1 MTVASQARTIDEMTE
16 KAVQAL
22 TKGRFFEADRVATQA
37 LYLARDEDEFE
48 RMAKIIPTLYEAR
61 QQRIDAAVDAERMTI
76 VDEQFTERIELE
88 PGCYLVRP
96 PLVGADARRLRL
108 LASSREIPV
117 AVLCREPQ
125 TRAGL
130 CPVVAISR
138 GATIRT
144 KVGPPADPDH
154 PDIDWFLD
162 AMDALGEEAVESVDA
177 HLDSVKRIDALLPKL
192 DAVPTY
198 DGLHLTL
205 EQACLE
211 AHDAQSS
218 EADERPPARPR

>member
-1 MTVASQARTIDEMTE
+1 MSVDSQTRTIDEMTATAT
-16 KAVQAL
+16 KAL
-22 TKGRFFEADRVATQA
+22 KKGRIFEADRIATQV
-37 LYLARDEDEFE
+37 LYMARDEEAFD
-48 RMAKIIPTLYEAR
+48 RMADIIPTLYEAR
-61 QQRIDAAVDAERMTI
+61 RQRIDTAADTGRMT
-76 VDEQFTERIELE
+76 VLDEQFADEIRIE

-117 AVLCREPQ
+117 AVLCREPLA
-125 TRAGL
+125 RVGL

-144 KVGPPADPDH
+144 KVDPPADPDA

-162 AMDALGEEAVESVDA
+162 AMDALGEEAVEAVDPQ
-177 HLDSVKRIDALLPKL
+177 LDPVKRIDALLPKL
-192 DAVPTY
+192 DAVPGH
-198 DGLHLTL
+198 DGLHAAL

-218 EADERPPARPR
+218 EADERPSARRQ

>member
-1 MTVASQARTIDEMTE
+1 MSVASQTRTIDEMTE
-16 KAVQAL
+16 KAAQSL
-22 TKGRFFEADRVATQA
+22 KEGRIFEADRLATQV
-37 LYLARDEDEFE
+37 LYLARDEEEFE
-48 RMAKIIPTLYEAR
+48 RMAKIIPTLFEAR
-61 QQRIDAAVDAERMTI
+61 QQRIDAAVDAERMT
-76 VDEQFTERIELE
+76 VLDEQFTEEIEIE
-88 PGCYLVRP
+88 PGCYLIRP

-117 AVLCREPQ
+117 AVLCREPT

-144 KVGPPADPDH
+144 KVDPPVDPDN
-154 PDIDWFLD
+154 PEIDWFLD
-162 AMDALGEEAVESVDA
+162 GMDALGEEAVESVDPQ
-177 HLDSVKRIDALLPKL
+177 LDPVKRIDALLPKL
-192 DAVPTY
+192 DAVPSY
-198 DGLHLTL
+198 DGLHIAL

-218 EADERPPARPR
+218 EADERPSGQRR